1 MCSGGQF
8 LSVLI
13 EAFYNSGAR
22 LAVRRWR
29 FLTDRVRKK
38 SRLKASKNAKN
49 DEHVRKQR
57 EVYSG
62 CFSIKLCFSTCFCI
76 TDATHL
82 KCRNNAVLCWNILS
96 IPHPA
101 FAHFR
106 RFSRLWRDF
115 SGTLVISV
123 CTWASK
129 KRQKNTN
136 NFVVY
141 SECFSIKARFRALTF
156 NLRFFTFFFIF
167 RLFPQRSL
175 GGRCGDFW
183 ALFSWF
189 LMPTLGSV
197 WSRFS
202 SVWALLG
209 GFLAISE
216 RSGWFSVC
224 LFFAN
229 VSDFQSHLEAKNGRV
244 MNTPLSDNPWT
255 AVTTPWFSASCAFC
269 CYAVFG
275 IFFIRFFYRF

>member
-115 SGTLVISV
+115 SGTLLISV
-123 CTWASK
+123 CSWAGK
-129 KRQKNTN
+129 KRPKNAKH
-136 NFVVY
+136 FVVY
-141 SECFSIKARFRALTF
+141 SWCFSIKARFRALTF
-156 NLRFFTFFFIF
+156 NLRFLRFFLFFVFF
-167 RLFPQRSL
+167 RS
-175 GGRCGDFW
+175 
-183 ALFSWF
+183 
-189 LMPTLGSV
+189 
-197 WSRFS
+197 
-202 SVWALLG
+202 ALLEAVAATFG
-209 GFLAISE
+209 RYF
-216 RSGWFSVC
+216 R
-224 LFFAN
+224 
-229 VSDFQSHLEAKNGRV
+229 DF
-244 MNTPLSDNPWT
+244 
-255 AVTTPWFSASCAFC
+255 
-269 CYAVFG
+269 
-275 IFFIRFFYRF
+275 

>member
-82 KCRNNAVLCWNILS
+82 KCRNNAVLCWNTLS

-123 CTWASK
+123 CSWASK
-129 KRQKNTN
+129 KRQKNAKH
-136 NFVVY
+136 FVVY
-141 SECFSIKARFRALTF
+141 SWCFSIKARFRALTF
-156 NLRFFTFFFIF
+156 NLRFLRFFYFSSFAAALSWRPLRRLLGAIF
-167 RLFPQRSL
+167 VIFNAYPWVGLEPLFVCLGAPGRISCDFRAL
-175 GGRCGDFW
+175 GG
-183 ALFSWF
+183 ALARAFF
-189 LMPTLGSV
+189 
-197 WSRFS
+197 RK
-202 SVWALLG
+202 
-209 GFLAISE
+209 GF
-216 RSGWFSVC
+216 V
-224 LFFAN
+224 
-229 VSDFQSHLEAKNGRV
+229 FQSQLEAKTR
-244 MNTPLSDNPWT
+244 TPKLK
-255 AVTTPWFSASCAFC
+255 TTP
-269 CYAVFG
+269 
-275 IFFIRFFYRF
+275 